1 MSKDRPDRPGRSG
14 QTQDPPPYRVY
25 RAGQESPQ
33 SEPARRDSSDRYGLS
48 DPDEHPAE
56 PRAPRRADR
65 PYTTYRAAPRG
76 LMERLRGEDVPVERV
91 GRAERAGSGSG
102 SGGGRGGAGSRG
114 GTGADG
120 EQPGKVR
127 WWRRRWTPFRVL
139 RWVVG
144 VA

>member
-56 PRAPRRADR
+56 RPADGRAPRRADR
-65 PYTTYRAAPRG
+65 PYTTYRSAPRG
-76 LMERLRGEDVPVERV
+76 LMERLRGEDVPVERP
-91 GRAERAGSGSG
+91 GRRGSGSG
-102 SGGGRGGAGSRG
+102 SGGPGGSG
-114 GTGADG
+114 
-120 EQPGKVR
+120 P
-127 WWRRRWTPFRVL
+127 
-139 RWVVG
+139 
-144 VA
+144 